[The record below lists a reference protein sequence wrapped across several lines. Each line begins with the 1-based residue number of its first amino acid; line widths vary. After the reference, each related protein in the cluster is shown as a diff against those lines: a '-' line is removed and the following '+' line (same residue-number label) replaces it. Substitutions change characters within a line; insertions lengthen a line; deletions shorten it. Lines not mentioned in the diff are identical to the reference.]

1 MMQQYLSQCFVVFC
15 NKLHT
20 FEQKATA
27 FMGFPEFQ
35 VDMKCVPGIL
45 RKQDPWNYRL
55 VNLAWQDHEVN
66 PAGNHAEA
74 HRK

>member
-35 VDMKCVPGIL
+35 KYMKCVPGIL
-45 RKQDPWNYRL
+45 RKQDPGL
-55 VNLAWQDHEVN
+55 VTLAWQDNEAD
-66 PAGNHAEA
+66 PPGNYAEEI
-74 HRK
+74 RM